1 MSNLADHGSCAR
13 RNLKL
18 LTSEQATHLPVTYL
32 RTAGELRAQTAKLTA
47 SAASVA
53 KGVKERGAKAAA
65 ANGWAL
71 LKATAAEDEAAEA
84 AAFSKVRE
92 QDLKAAAEA
101 QALREQQQKM
111 AIERLFSD
119 EVEPEYSAFDRDA
132 ARALLSRALSQASRA
147 APNVSGTRPPP
158 T

>member
-1 MSNLADHGSCAR
+1 MSECSPIYT
-13 RNLKL
+13 
-18 LTSEQATHLPVTYL
+18 LTYYSL

-47 SAASVA
+47 SAASA
-53 KGVKERGAKAAA
+53 KGVQEVGAKAAA
-65 ANGWAL
+65 ATGWAL

-92 QDLKAAAEA
+92 QDPKAAEA

-132 ARALLSRALSQASRA
+132 ARALLSRALSQVSRVAS
-147 APNVSGTRPPP
+147 NVSDSQLAFT
-158 T
+158 

>member
-1 MSNLADHGSCAR
+1 MA
-13 RNLKL
+13 
-18 LTSEQATHLPVTYL
+18 
-32 RTAGELRAQTAKLTA
+32 TAGELRAQTAKLTA
-47 SAASVA
+47 SAASAA
-53 KGVKERGAKAAA
+53 KGVKQGGAKAAA
-65 ANGWAL
+65 ATGWAL
-71 LKATAAEDEAAEA
+71 LKASAAEDETAEA
-84 AAFSKVRE
+84 AGFSKVRE

-111 AIERLFSD
+111 AIERLFRD

>member
-1 MSNLADHGSCAR
+1 MA
-13 RNLKL
+13 
-18 LTSEQATHLPVTYL
+18 
-32 RTAGELRAQTAKLTA
+32 TAGELRAQTAKLTA
-47 SAASVA
+47 SAASAA
-53 KGVKERGAKAAA
+53 KGVKQGGAKAAA
-65 ANGWAL
+65 ATGWAL
-71 LKATAAEDEAAEA
+71 LKASAAEDETAEA

-111 AIERLFSD
+111 AIERLFRD

-147 APNVSGTRPPP
+147 APNVSGTRLAP